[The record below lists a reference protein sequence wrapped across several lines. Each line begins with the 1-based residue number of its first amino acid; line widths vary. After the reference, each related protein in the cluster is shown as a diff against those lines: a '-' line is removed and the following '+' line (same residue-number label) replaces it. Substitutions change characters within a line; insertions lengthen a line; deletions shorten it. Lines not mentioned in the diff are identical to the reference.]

1 MSEGVK
7 KKRIRIKNKKVL
19 VVGLAKSGVAAA
31 NFLIR
36 EGARLTITDLK
47 PESELREQIAQLAGP
62 VRLLLGGH
70 TEPAFMEADFIVLSP
85 GVPTGLLEL
94 RRAAAS
100 GIPIYS
106 EVELAYSFLQ
116 GKLIGITGSN
126 GKTTTTALIGELFK
140 NAGLPHVVAGNIGTP
155 LAQFI
160 ESEDQAGDAR
170 TFVVELSSF
179 QLENIHNFKCDI
191 ALLLNVTPDHLDRYA
206 SFEDYALAKERIFLN
221 QTRRD
226 YAVLNADN
234 SISLSMSDGRRGQV
248 MLFSRRQMLTQGI
261 YVDGGKIYI
270 RWKKQHH
277 YLMETKEIRLKGNHN
292 LENVLA
298 ATAAGF
304 LSGIDLAVMA
314 DTFRTFAGVEHRL
327 EFTRNVGGVD
337 YYNDSK
343 GTNVDSALQALQA
356 LDQPLIVI
364 MGGKD
369 KGGDF
374 TSLRS
379 LVTRKVKLLI
389 LIGAATEKIF
399 SVLGSDVNTIKV
411 GDMQEAVNLAY
422 RSAQPGDTVLLEP
435 ACASFDMFNNF
446 EHRGRVF
453 KQIVSALP
461 DEPPRTGEGAAR

>member
-1 MSEGVK
+1 VK
-7 KKRIRIKNKKVL
+7 KKTIRIKNKKVL

-36 EGARLTITDLK
+36 RGARVTITDLK
-47 PESELREQIAQLAGP
+47 PESQLQNEIAQLAGP
-62 VRLLLGGH
+62 ARLALGGH
-70 TEPAFMEADFIVLSP
+70 TEAAFMESDFIVISP

-94 RRAAAS
+94 RRSASS

-106 EVELAYSFLQ
+106 EVELAYAFTH
-116 GKLIGITGSN
+116 GKIIGITGSN

-140 NAGLPHVVAGNIGTP
+140 NAGRPHVVAGNIGTP
-155 LAQFI
+155 LSLFVD
-160 ESEDQAGDAR
+160 SEDQAGSEDR

-179 QLENIHNFKCDI
+179 QLENIHHFKCDV
-191 ALLLNVTPDHLDRYA
+191 ALLLNVTPDHLDRYQ

-221 QTRRD
+221 QTNRD

-234 SISLSMSDGRRGQV
+234 SISLSMSDGRKGQV
-248 MLFSRRQMLTQGI
+248 MLFSRRQMLSQGI

-277 YLMETKEIRLKGNHN
+277 YLMEAGEIRLKGNHN

-304 LSGIDLAVMA
+304 LSGIDLSVMA
-314 DTFRTFAGVEHRL
+314 DTFRTFQGVEHRL
-327 EFTRNVGGVD
+327 EFTRSVGGVD

-343 GTNVDSALQALQA
+343 GTNVDSAVQALQA

-374 TSLRS
+374 ASLRS

-389 LIGAATEKIF
+389 LIGTATDKIF
-399 SVLGSDVNTIKV
+399 SVLGSDVSTIKAR
-411 GDMQEAVNLAY
+411 DMEEAVDLAK
-422 RSAQPGDTVLLEP
+422 RSATPGDAVLLEP
-435 ACASFDMFNNF
+435 ACASFDMFRNY
-446 EHRGRVF
+446 EHRGEVF
-453 KQIVSALP
+453 KNLVNALP
-461 DEPPRTGEGAAR
+461 DQSAEPAADGGAR

>member
-1 MSEGVK
+1 MK
-7 KKRIRIKNKKVL
+7 KKTIAIKNKKVL

-36 EGARLTITDLK
+36 RGARVTITDLK
-47 PESELREQIAQLAGP
+47 PESELQNEIAQLAGP
-62 VRLLLGGH
+62 ARLALGGH
-70 TEPAFMEADFIVLSP
+70 TEGAFMESDFIVISP

-94 RRAAAS
+94 RRSASS

-106 EVELAYSFLQ
+106 EVELAYAFAR
-116 GKLIGITGSN
+116 GKIIGITGSN

-155 LAQFI
+155 LSLFVD
-160 ESEDQAGDAR
+160 SEDQAGEDR

-179 QLENIHNFKCDI
+179 QLENIHHFKCDI
-191 ALLLNVTPDHLDRYA
+191 ALLLNVTPDHLDRYQ
-206 SFEDYALAKERIFLN
+206 SFEDYALAKERVFLN
-221 QTRRD
+221 QTKRD

-234 SISLSMSDGRRGQV
+234 SISLSMSDGRKGQV
-248 MLFSRRQMLTQGI
+248 MLFSRRQMLSQGI

-270 RWKKQHH
+270 RWKNQHH
-277 YLMETKEIRLKGNHN
+277 YLMESGEIRLKGNHN

-304 LSGIDLAVMA
+304 LSGIDLSIMA
-314 DTFRTFAGVEHRL
+314 DTFRTFQGVEHRL
-327 EFTRNVGGVD
+327 EFTRTVGGVD

-343 GTNVDSALQALQA
+343 GTNVDSAVQALQA
-356 LDQPLIVI
+356 LDQPLVVI

-374 TSLRS
+374 ASLRS

-389 LIGAATEKIF
+389 LIGAATDKIF
-399 SVLGSDVNTIKV
+399 STLGSDVSTVKARTME
-411 GDMQEAVNLAY
+411 DAVQLASK
-422 RSAQPGDTVLLEP
+422 SAQPGDAVLLEP
-435 ACASFDMFNNF
+435 ACASFDMFRNY
-446 EHRGRVF
+446 EHRGEVF
-453 KQIVSALP
+453 KNLVNALP
-461 DEPPRTGEGAAR
+461 DQPAAPGAPGGAR